1 MYDPRVRGS
10 GEVLGARHGAST
22 MSGQS
27 LVDDVVDELVEVDD
41 DEVSDDAD
49 ESDEVDEL
57 GVLDVEE
64 VGLLD
69 DPPRLS
75 FL

>member
-1 MYDPRVRGS
+1 MS
-10 GEVLGARHGAST
+10 GARYDAGTAA
-22 MSGQS
+22 GQS

-49 ESDEVDEL
+49 ESDEFDEL

-64 VGLLD
+64 VDPLD

>member
-1 MYDPRVRGS
+1 MS
-10 GEVLGARHGAST
+10 GARHDSST
-22 MSGQS
+22 ISGQS
-27 LVDDVVDELVEVDD
+27 LVDVVVDELVEVDD
-41 DEVSDDAD
+41 DEVSDGAD

-64 VGLLD
+64 VDLLD

>member
-1 MYDPRVRGS
+1 
-10 GEVLGARHGAST
+10 

-57 GVLDVEE
+57 GSLDVEE
-64 VGLLD
+64 VDLLD

>member
-1 MYDPRVRGS
+1 M
-10 GEVLGARHGAST
+10 LAARHDAST

-41 DEVSDDAD
+41 DEVSDDAE

-64 VGLLD
+64 VDLLD

>member
-1 MYDPRVRGS
+1 M
-10 GEVLGARHGAST
+10 LGARHDATT
-22 MSGQS
+22 MPGQS
-27 LVDDVVDELVEVDD
+27 LVDDVVDELIEVDD

-49 ESDEVDEL
+49 ESDGVDEL

-64 VGLLD
+64 VDLLD

>member
-1 MYDPRVRGS
+1 
-10 GEVLGARHGAST
+10 

-27 LVDDVVDELVEVDD
+27 LDDVVDEPVEGDD

-49 ESDEVDEL
+49 ESDEVDGL

-64 VGLLD
+64 VALLD
-69 DPPRLS
+69 VPPRLS

>member
-1 MYDPRVRGS
+1 M
-10 GEVLGARHGAST
+10 LGARHDATT

-27 LVDDVVDELVEVDD
+27 LVDVVVDELVEVDD

-64 VGLLD
+64 VDLLD

>member
-1 MYDPRVRGS
+1 
-10 GEVLGARHGAST
+10 

-41 DEVSDDAD
+41 DEESDDAD

-57 GVLDVEE
+57 GVLDVEG
-64 VGLLD
+64 VDLLD

>member
-1 MYDPRVRGS
+1 MS
-10 GEVLGARHGAST
+10 GARHDSRT
-22 MSGQS
+22 ISGQS

-64 VGLLD
+64 VDLLD

>member
-1 MYDPRVRGS
+1 
-10 GEVLGARHGAST
+10 

-27 LVDDVVDELVEVDD
+27 LVDDVVDELVVVDD

-64 VGLLD
+64 VDLLD

>member
-1 MYDPRVRGS
+1 M
-10 GEVLGARHGAST
+10 LGARHGASM

-64 VGLLD
+64 VDLLD

>member
-1 MYDPRVRGS
+1 M
-10 GEVLGARHGAST
+10 GARYGAST

-64 VGLLD
+64 VDLLD

>member
-1 MYDPRVRGS
+1 ML
-10 GEVLGARHGAST
+10 EARHGAST

-64 VGLLD
+64 VDLLD

>member
-1 MYDPRVRGS
+1 M
-10 GEVLGARHGAST
+10 A
-22 MSGQS
+22 SGQS
-27 LVDDVVDELVEVDD
+27 LVDGVVDELVEVDD
-41 DEVSDDAD
+41 DEVSDGAD
-49 ESDEVDEL
+49 ESDEFDEL

-64 VGLLD
+64 VDPPD

>member
-1 MYDPRVRGS
+1 M
-10 GEVLGARHGAST
+10 GARHGAST

-27 LVDDVVDELVEVDD
+27 LVDDVVEELVEVDD

-49 ESDEVDEL
+49 ESDEVDGL
-57 GVLDVEE
+57 GVLDAEE
-64 VGLLD
+64 VDLLD

>member
-1 MYDPRVRGS
+1 MYHLRVRGS
-10 GEVLGARHGAST
+10 GEVLGARHGASM

-64 VGLLD
+64 VDLLD

>member
-1 MYDPRVRGS
+1 MF
-10 GEVLGARHGAST
+10 GARHDATT
-22 MSGQS
+22 MSGQL

-64 VGLLD
+64 VDLLD

>member
-1 MYDPRVRGS
+1 M
-10 GEVLGARHGAST
+10 GARHDSST

-27 LVDDVVDELVEVDD
+27 LDDVVDEPVEGDD

-49 ESDEVDEL
+49 ESDEVDGL
-57 GVLDVEE
+57 GVLDVEK
-64 VGLLD
+64 VALLD
-69 DPPRLS
+69 VPPRLS

>member
-1 MYDPRVRGS
+1 M
-10 GEVLGARHGAST
+10 LGARHGAST

-27 LVDDVVDELVEVDD
+27 LVDGVVEELVEVDD

-57 GVLDVEE
+57 GVLDAEE
-64 VGLLD
+64 VDLLD

>member
-1 MYDPRVRGS
+1 MS
-10 GEVLGARHGAST
+10 GARHDSRT
-22 MSGQS
+22 ISGQS

-41 DEVSDDAD
+41 DEVSDGAD

-64 VGLLD
+64 VDLLD
-69 DPPRLS
+69 DPHRLS

>member
-1 MYDPRVRGS
+1 MS
-10 GEVLGARHGAST
+10 GARHDAST

-27 LVDDVVDELVEVDD
+27 LVDVVVDELVEVDD

-49 ESDEVDEL
+49 ESDESDEVDEL

-64 VGLLD
+64 VDLLD

>member
-1 MYDPRVRGS
+1 VYNPRVRGI
-10 GEVLGARHGAST
+10 GEVLGARRGAST

-64 VGLLD
+64 VDLLD

>member
-1 MYDPRVRGS
+1 VS
-10 GEVLGARHGAST
+10 GARHDSST
-22 MSGQS
+22 ISGQS

-57 GVLDVEE
+57 GVLDVEG
-64 VGLLD
+64 VDLLD

>member
-1 MYDPRVRGS
+1 
-10 GEVLGARHGAST
+10 

-27 LVDDVVDELVEVDD
+27 LVDDIVDELVEVDD

-64 VGLLD
+64 VDLLD

>member
-1 MYDPRVRGS
+1 MS
-10 GEVLGARHGAST
+10 GARHDSRT
-22 MSGQS
+22 ISGQS

-41 DEVSDDAD
+41 DEVSDGAD

-64 VGLLD
+64 VDLLD

>member
-1 MYDPRVRGS
+1 M
-10 GEVLGARHGAST
+10 LGARHAAST

-57 GVLDVEE
+57 GVLDGEE
-64 VGLLD
+64 VDLLD

-75 FL
+75 CL

>member
-1 MYDPRVRGS
+1 M
-10 GEVLGARHGAST
+10 LGARHDGST

-57 GVLDVEE
+57 GSLDVEE
-64 VGLLD
+64 VDLLD

>member
-1 MYDPRVRGS
+1 MS
-10 GEVLGARHGAST
+10 GARYDAS
-22 MSGQS
+22 MASGQS
-27 LVDDVVDELVEVDD
+27 LVDGVVDELVEVDD
-41 DEVSDDAD
+41 DEVSDGAD
-49 ESDEVDEL
+49 ESDEFDEL

-64 VGLLD
+64 VDPPD

>member
-1 MYDPRVRGS
+1 M
-10 GEVLGARHGAST
+10 LGARHDATT

-57 GVLDVEE
+57 GVFDVEE
-64 VGLLD
+64 VDLLD

>member
-1 MYDPRVRGS
+1 MS
-10 GEVLGARHGAST
+10 GARHDAST
-22 MSGQS
+22 MSDQS
-27 LVDDVVDELVEVDD
+27 LVDDVVDELVDVDD
-41 DEVSDDAD
+41 DAVSDDADEPDD

-57 GVLDVEE
+57 GVLDVDE
-64 VGLLD
+64 VVVLD

>member
-1 MYDPRVRGS
+1 
-10 GEVLGARHGAST
+10 

-57 GVLDVEE
+57 GVLDAEE
-64 VGLLD
+64 VDLLD